1 MNKEKEIEE
10 MAEAIDKRLDEANEW
25 IGSMNKGKGNWI
37 AEGLFPTYRKADE
50 VRMETV
56 KIMLE
61 AVLDDGSEEANEA
74 LRILRKWCGVEEDE

>member
-37 AEGLFPTYRKADE
+37 AERLFPTYRKADG
-50 VRMETV
+50 VRKETA
-56 KIMLE
+56 KEIAEWLMSQDYGFAAE
-61 AVLDDGSEEANEA
+61 I
-74 LRILRKWCGVEEDE
+74 ILKKYGVEVDE